1 MDTRRQR
8 RFVRIAATVVLV
20 LAVLPNALYV
30 GHWPFF
36 PGFEGADSAAEAHEH
51 AGHCHLGPSRCSDG
65 PSSGSTLPALVDGAG
80 SMLLAGGL
88 LMLLD
93 APVSRSLAGVA
104 FRFERPP
111 RETLASVT
119 A

>member
-8 RFVRIAATVVLV
+8 RFVRIASVLV
-20 LAVLPNALYV
+20 LALAVLPNALFV
-30 GHWPFF
+30 GHWPFL
-36 PGFEGADSAAEAHEH
+36 PGFERADSAAAEHGH
-51 AGHCHLGPSRCSDG
+51 AGHCHLGPSRCADG
-65 PSSGSTLPALVDGAG
+65 PSSGSTLPALVDG
-80 SMLLAGGL
+80 SSIVLLAGGL

-93 APVSRSLAGVA
+93 APVSRPLAGVA